1 MSAGNAGIEIPLND
15 NHLTLVIGKNGNGKS
30 SFIEAIVFAL
40 YGKPFRNISKPQ
52 LINSINQKQCLTQI
66 DFSINSTEYKVV
78 RGMKPTV
85 FEIYRDGVLLNQD
98 SNARDYQKVLEEQIL
113 GINYKVFTQVI
124 ILGSASFTPFM
135 QLPASSRREVI
146 EDILDINIFSTM
158 NSILKDKIL
167 VSKDAL
173 NQIDNHYKLTRE
185 RVIAQKKLVDTL
197 KSANHEHE
205 TSVNEK
211 ILVLNG
217 DVQKLNELITDCNN
231 QIIDLNKIIK
241 TFDGVD
247 SKVKETQ
254 RHIWRKN
261 SELNTHEKLHEFI
274 NDHDSCPTCTQNIT
288 DNFRDA
294 KKVQLDTEIEL
305 IKQDLD
311 ILKVELEKHNTR
323 KEQLDKL
330 LVKLS
335 DIEGKLKIHE
345 YAMNTTSKTI
355 ASLQDELKLPK
366 NNISEENETLLSLT
380 NDALSLSDDKANV
393 LKTRAIQ
400 DYAQQLL
407 KDTGIKT
414 SIIREYLPIMN
425 KLINNYLHVMDSFVT
440 FNLDENFNEVI
451 ASRHRDKFSYSSFS
465 EGEKARINIAI
476 LFCWRHI
483 AKMKNSAST
492 NLLIM
497 DEIMDSAMDG
507 EGMNSVMQLLQSIDS
522 NVFVISHRG
531 EMVDKFDN
539 IIEFEK
545 QQNFSIINA
554 TN

>member
-1 MSAGNAGIEIPLND
+1 M
-15 NHLTLVIGKNGNGKS
+15 
-30 SFIEAIVFAL
+30 
-40 YGKPFRNISKPQ
+40 
-52 LINSINQKQCLTQI
+52 
-66 DFSINSTEYKVV
+66 
-78 RGMKPTV
+78 
-85 FEIYRDGVLLNQD
+85 
-98 SNARDYQKVLEEQIL
+98 
-113 GINYKVFTQVI
+113 
-124 ILGSASFTPFM
+124 
-135 QLPASSRREVI
+135 
-146 EDILDINIFSTM
+146 
-158 NSILKDKIL
+158 
-167 VSKDAL
+167 
-173 NQIDNHYKLTRE
+173 
-185 RVIAQKKLVDTL
+185 
-197 KSANHEHE
+197 
-205 TSVNEK
+205 
-211 ILVLNG
+211 
-217 DVQKLNELITDCNN
+217 
-231 QIIDLNKIIK
+231 
-241 TFDGVD
+241 
-247 SKVKETQ
+247 
-254 RHIWRKN
+254 
-261 SELNTHEKLHEFI
+261 
-274 NDHDSCPTCTQNIT
+274 
-288 DNFRDA
+288 
-294 KKVQLDTEIEL
+294 
-305 IKQDLD
+305 
-311 ILKVELEKHNTR
+311 
-323 KEQLDKL
+323 
-330 LVKLS
+330 
-335 DIEGKLKIHE
+335 
-345 YAMNTTSKTI
+345 
-355 ASLQDELKLPK
+355 
-366 NNISEENETLLSLT
+366 
-380 NDALSLSDDKANV
+380 
-393 LKTRAIQ
+393 KTRAIQ